1 MISFPSVNVH
11 VASVSAYIPSVEAT
25 NDVPSSVTS
34 HGINASTTP
43 LTQKQVQ
50 IEVQKQDAQERTTV
64 WDAEKISRLDSLDE
78 DAEFEDDP
86 DFPKGVLHDSA
97 ISSDEWTPIGT
108 RNHKGDIVP
117 FFMLPRGQG
126 SDESNMNVDAG
137 GATQELLFT
146 GRAECV
152 PESVRRL
159 VGLVDSSVI
168 SLI

>member
-1 MISFPSVNVH
+1 MTSFPSVNVH
-11 VASVSAYIPSVEAT
+11 VASVSAYIPSVEIT
-25 NDVPSSVTS
+25 NGIPSSVAS
-34 HGINASTTP
+34 DGINASTTP
-43 LTQKQVQ
+43 LAQKQIQ

-64 WDAEKISRLDSLDE
+64 WDAEKIGRLDSLDE

-97 ISSDEWTPIGT
+97 ITSDEWTPMGT

-117 FFMLPRGQG
+117 FMLPRAQG
-126 SDESNMNVDAG
+126 LDESNMNIDAG

-159 VGLVDSSVI
+159 VGLVNSSVI